1 MNIAYSPAEI
11 EASRQ
16 ETLRRLFGDILNE
29 EGFGEEEVMID
40 PSDYTTGTLGYH
52 EAIHTAKLVANLID
66 NDLLDHPTVALNSDA
81 YALVVKAHTSLINL
95 ALLLMEVQDENP

>member
-1 MNIAYSPAEI
+1 MIIYDPAEI

-16 ETLRRLFGDILNE
+16 EVLRRLFGEILHE
-29 EGFGEEEVMID
+29 EGFGEAEVMID

-66 NDLLDHPTVALNSDA
+66 NDLMDHPTVALNSDA
-81 YALVVKAHTSLINL
+81 YTHAVAAHTALINL
-95 ALLLMEVQDENP
+95 ALVLIDEQDENP

>member
-1 MNIAYSPAEI
+1 MTIRYSPAEI

-29 EGFGEEEVMID
+29 EGFGETEVMID

-52 EAIHTAKLVANLID
+52 EAVHTAKLVANLID
-66 NDLLDHPTVALNSDA
+66 NDMLDHPTVALNSDA
-81 YALVVKAHTSLINL
+81 YALAVAAHTAMINL
-95 ALLLMEVQDENP
+95 ALLLIDEQDENP